1 MMLYS
6 ALQKGA
12 GNERNV
18 YNVLAKAPIKMG
30 GMFAS
35 HVGERSRGLIL

>member
-1 MMLYS
+1 MLLYS

-18 YNVLAKAPIKMG
+18 HNVSAKAPSEMG
-30 GMFAS
+30 GMSVS
-35 HVGERSRGLIL
+35 HVGERSMSLFL